1 MIIRNAA
8 HNQLS
13 FVRLNVRC
21 VGIVVLVVG
30 LLTVLNVDFHTILHP
45 ADSLRLISP
54 DALSQGGQQPT
65 QVKKMRDQYRQNET
79 RPQPVN
85 RTAAV
90 NIIDT
95 DSDADEMAQQSDAP
109 NPKDPIA
116 LMLKNSTDII
126 VNGVF
131 RKMVRIRYCLCEIR
145 I

>member
-1 MIIRNAA
+1 
-8 HNQLS
+8 
-13 FVRLNVRC
+13 
-21 VGIVVLVVG
+21 
-30 LLTVLNVDFHTILHP
+30 
-45 ADSLRLISP
+45 
-54 DALSQGGQQPT
+54 
-65 QVKKMRDQYRQNET
+65 MRDQYRQNET